1 MSISPNVLI
10 GLRDFRG
17 SSIEASFVLLQV
29 PVKTLRFD
37 AIEAPQM
44 TLALEHCGDEKVS
57 PPGWLFAN
65 SFLSL
70 LRFTNVFSEEVGNF
84 FHSPRGGPVQRRSA
98 DIIFGVH
105 IRTFCNE

>member
-17 SSIEASFVLLQV
+17 FSIEASFVLLQV

-57 PPGWLFAN
+57 PTG
-65 SFLSL
+65 
-70 LRFTNVFSEEVGNF
+70 
-84 FHSPRGGPVQRRSA
+84 
-98 DIIFGVH
+98 
-105 IRTFCNE
+105 